1 MFKTKFKSISAVF
14 FLILFGSILRIYNLN
29 FDDFWY
35 DEMVTFWLSDPNLT
49 FFETLKR
56 VFSSNLMVTYEI
68 FLKLYHQLVGYDVYN
83 SRYFSS
89 ILSIISLKFFYV
101 LLKKNS
107 STEAA
112 IYGLLL
118 LVINI
123 HHIKYSFELRSYI
136 LTFLFTIILIS
147 LIFENKKIKPS
158 FKILNYFSIFFV
170 TLFLLFSHA
179 FSAIIVFSLV
189 IFLLLKLNE
198 GKIQKKVI
206 TNLLVIFL
214 FSLSIF
220 LLIYLNNINHYPEW
234 IEQVDLS
241 FYTNFYFSKFFGSR
255 LLGLLFLI
263 SFIYLL
269 FKFRKT
275 LQNNLD
281 IYSFFLIT
289 IFASY
294 ILPLLFG
301 YLIKPILVDRYILF
315 VLIPLLAL
323 MSNFIFLLRNTF
335 IKYFLIVFLIISQIA
350 NLFDEYTFKQ
360 FYTDIY
366 PSKPEV
372 KKSLDVIDKSNMNEY
387 SFYLDRQ
394 NFINYNS
401 VRENYIKKII
411 EKFDYKINFFNYYTN
426 QTFPNKFWLIYFKDT
441 TKENFRIP
449 ERLNEYTILSDKV
462 FNRIELYL
470 LVKNK
475 DL

>member
-1 MFKTKFKSISAVF
+1 MFKTKFKLISALF

-35 DEMVTFWLSDPNLT
+35 DEMVTFWLSDPNLS

-68 FLKLYHQLVGYDVYN
+68 LLKFYHQLVGYDVYN

-89 ILSIISLKFFYV
+89 ILSILSLVFFYV
-101 LLKKNS
+101 LLRKNS

-123 HHIKYSFELRSYI
+123 YHIKYSLELRSYI

-158 FKILNYFSIFFV
+158 FKVLDYFLIFFV
-170 TLFLLFSHA
+170 SIFLLFSHA
-179 FSAIIVFSLV
+179 FSAIIILSLI
-189 IFLLLKLNE
+189 IFLFLKLYE
-198 GKIQKKVI
+198 DKTQKRVI
-206 TNLLVIFL
+206 TNLIVIFL

-220 LLIYLNNINHYPEW
+220 LLIYLNNINHYPDW

-263 SFIYLL
+263 SFIYLF

-301 YLIKPILVDRYILF
+301 YLIKPILIDRYILF

-323 MSNFIFLLRNTF
+323 ISNFIFLLRNTL
-335 IKYFLIVFLIISQIA
+335 IKYFLIMFLVISQIV

-372 KKSLDVIDKSNMNEY
+372 KKSLEVIDRSNMKDY
-387 SFYLDRQ
+387 SFYLDEK

-401 VRENYIKKII
+401 VRENYIKKIT
-411 EKFDYKINFFNYYTN
+411 EKFGYEINFFNYYTD
-426 QTFPNKFWLIYFKDT
+426 QTSPEKFWIIYFKDT
-441 TKENFRIP
+441 TKENFKIP
-449 ERLNEYTILSDKV
+449 ERLNEYTILSDEV

-470 LVKNK
+470 LVKK
-475 DL
+475 QDL

>member
-1 MFKTKFKSISAVF
+1 MFKTKFKSILAVF

-35 DEMVTFWLSDPNLT
+35 DEMVSFWLSDPNLT

-68 FLKLYHQLVGYDVYN
+68 FLKVYHQLVGYDVYN

-89 ILSIISLKFFYV
+89 ILSIISLTFFYV
-101 LLKKNS
+101 LLRKNS
-107 STEAA
+107 STESA

-123 HHIKYSFELRSYI
+123 YHIKYSLELRSYI

-179 FSAIIVFSLV
+179 FSAIIIFSLV

-198 GKIQKKVI
+198 GKTQKKVI
-206 TNLLVIFL
+206 TNLLVIFFL
-214 FSLSIF
+214 SLSIF
-220 LLIYLNNINHYPEW
+220 LFLYLNNINHYPEW

-275 LQNNLD
+275 LRNNLD

-289 IFASY
+289 IFVSY

-323 MSNFIFLLRNTF
+323 ISNFIFLLRNTL
-335 IKYFLIVFLIISQIA
+335 IKYFLIIFLIISQIA

-372 KKSLDVIDKSNMNEY
+372 KKSLEVIDKSNMKAY

-411 EKFDYKINFFNYYTN
+411 EKFGYKISFFNYYTD
-426 QTFPNKFWLIYFKDT
+426 QIFPDKFWLIYFKDT
-441 TKENFRIP
+441 TKENFKIP
-449 ERLNEYTILSDKV
+449 ERLSEYTILGDEV

>member
-1 MFKTKFKSISAVF
+1 MFKTKFKSILAVF

-35 DEMVTFWLSDPNLT
+35 DEMVSFWLSDPNLN

-68 FLKLYHQLVGYDVYN
+68 FLKVYHQLVGYDVYN

-89 ILSIISLKFFYV
+89 ILSIISLTFFYV
-101 LLKKNS
+101 LLRKNS

-123 HHIKYSFELRSYI
+123 YHIKYSLELRSYI

-179 FSAIIVFSLV
+179 FSAIIIFSLV

-198 GKIQKKVI
+198 GKTQKKVI
-206 TNLLVIFL
+206 TNLLLIFL
-214 FSLSIF
+214 LSLSIF

-323 MSNFIFLLRNTF
+323 ISNFIFFLRNTL
-335 IKYFLIVFLIISQIA
+335 IKYFLIIFLIISQIA

-372 KKSLDVIDKSNMNEY
+372 KKSLEVIDKSNMKAY

-401 VRENYIKKII
+401 VRENYI
-411 EKFDYKINFFNYYTN
+411 
-426 QTFPNKFWLIYFKDT
+426 
-441 TKENFRIP
+441 
-449 ERLNEYTILSDKV
+449 
-462 FNRIELYL
+462 
-470 LVKNK
+470 
-475 DL
+475 